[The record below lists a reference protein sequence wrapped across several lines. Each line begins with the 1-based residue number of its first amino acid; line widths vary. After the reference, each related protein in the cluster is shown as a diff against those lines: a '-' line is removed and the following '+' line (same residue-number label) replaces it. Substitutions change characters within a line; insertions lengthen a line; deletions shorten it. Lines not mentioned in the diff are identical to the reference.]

1 MAKIAGSTTPV
12 KTRAR
17 QQHLPE
23 VQADW
28 PILEPLLEEDE
39 AAVVNTAAGLDEGAT
54 AAPRNQADDLTPE
67 TLLGDH
73 RDSKWAAREDEDDG
87 RSIN

>member
-1 MAKIAGSTTPV
+1 MAKIAGSTRPV
-12 KTRAR
+12 KPRAR
-17 QQHLPE
+17 PPRAPE
-23 VQADW
+23 SPGAW

-39 AAVVNTAAGLDEGAT
+39 AAVVNTAAGLDEGLT
-54 AAPRNQADDLTPE
+54 ETPRNQADDLTPD

-73 RDSKWAAREDEDDG
+73 RDGKWAAREDEDD